1 MIEPGMAML
10 TGGTRGIGA
19 AIARE
24 LRDAGWTLA
33 LGVRDPARVP
43 RGPARASPSRRRS
56 LGGCRALLLAS
67 LSGLRV
73 RNDRIACSEAK
84 HAVVALGNTLRREG
98 WDDGVRVC
106 TVCPGLVRTD
116 MTADTTKVPRAEMT
130 APEDLAHLARTV
142 MGLPN
147 TASVARLAVNCWFE
161 DEY

>member
-1 MIEPGMAML
+1 M
-10 TGGTRGIGA
+10 
-19 AIARE
+19 
-24 LRDAGWTLA
+24 
-33 LGVRDPARVP
+33 
-43 RGPARASPSRRRS
+43 
-56 LGGCRALLLAS
+56 
-67 LSGLRV
+67 

-147 TASVARLAVNCWFE
+147 TASVARLTVNCRFE